1 MRIFGDPLHP
11 MLVHFPIALWTI
23 ASACDLLTLTG
34 VAGAWPVA
42 WLAIVI
48 GSATAL
54 PTAIAGLLAI
64 AELDDEAA
72 RVANRHMLLMLSA
85 LTAYCASLWLR
96 SNGMR
101 PAPEPSVPPILLGM
115 LGFLLLTAGGRMGA
129 ALVYRH
135 GAGRYGALKGDGR

>member
-23 ASACDLLTLTG
+23 ASACDLLALAG
-34 VAGAWPVA
+34 VAGAWPTA

-48 GSATAL
+48 GSTAAL
-54 PTAIAGLLAI
+54 PTAIAGLLDI

-72 RVANRHMLLMLSA
+72 RVANLHMLLMLSA

-96 SNGMR
+96 SRGMG

-115 LGFLLLTAGGRMGA
+115 LGFVLLAAGGRMGA
-129 ALVYRH
+129 ALVYRY
-135 GAGRYGALKGDGR
+135 GAGRYKTHKGDGE